1 MASFCDDESEIY
13 VEEETPVLSVP
24 EGGEDWEGA
33 ATAKQS
39 ANEAKACDNLELAV
53 EMYTKA
59 LELGTVSAM
68 TLASRAECLLKLRRP
83 KAALADCNAA
93 LEICHDSAKALR
105 CRGTV
110 YRHLGK
116 WEEANLDMSE
126 AQRIDFNP
134 DFDAIH
140 RFVIQKAAEI
150 RAAEVQH
157 RIEEEEK
164 LRERV
169 RKQREEMKQREEE
182 ERAEEEKRR
191 SEQESSGFPGG
202 FPGGMPEGMGGMPG
216 AEGIQQVLMQLLMSD
231 PELSAGL
238 QNPKIMKAFTG
249 MMSGDTSASSDPEV
263 AAYMEK
269 LQAKLGPLMGMM
281 GGGMGGMPG
290 GMESFPE
297 DDGEDEAMPDLE
309 EADVEVPPPVEEVD

>member
-1 MASFCDDESEIY
+1 MASFCVDENEIY
-13 VEEETPVLSVP
+13 EEEETPVLSVP

-33 ATAKQS
+33 ATAKES
-39 ANEAKACDNLELAV
+39 ANEAKACGNLETAV

-110 YRHLGK
+110 YRYLGK
-116 WEEANLDMSE
+116 WEEANLDLSE

-134 DFDAIH
+134 DLDPLH

-157 RIEEEEK
+157 RLEEEEK

-169 RKQREEMKQREEE
+169 RKQREEMKKREEE
-182 ERAEEEKRR
+182 ERAEEERR
-191 SEQESSGFPGG
+191 RAEEPSGFPGG
-202 FPGGMPEGMGGMPG
+202 FPGGMGGGG

-231 PELSAGL
+231 PELAAGL

-263 AAYMEK
+263 AAYMAK

-281 GGGMGGMPG
+281 GGGMGGMGAGMG
-290 GMESFPE
+290 GMGGFPE
-297 DDGEDEAMPDLE
+297 GDDEEMPDLE
-309 EADVEVPPPVEEVD
+309 EVNEEASPAVEEVD